1 MTMDLIEAFLLT
13 LSVAAAVI
21 LVCGLPVFVVIA
33 LESMERLDG

>member
-1 MTMDLIEAFLLT
+1 MDPIEVFLLT
-13 LSVAAAVI
+13 LIVAAVAL